1 LKAQLFQSVTLTSIA
16 ADSGKAKDL
25 AVKSL
30 EENMKEEGFK
40 IYVEGD
46 KLSIVGQIMDPK
58 GRIGLKTQEMVK
70 RTVDLNHHY
79 QNQMQ
84 SNTPKAVKFNDLA
97 AVK

>member
-1 LKAQLFQSVTLTSIA
+1 V
-16 ADSGKAKDL
+16 

-40 IYVEGD
+40 IFIEGD

-58 GRIGLKTQEMVK
+58 GRIGVKTQEMVK

-79 QNQMQ
+79 
-84 SNTPKAVKFNDLA
+84 
-97 AVK
+97 